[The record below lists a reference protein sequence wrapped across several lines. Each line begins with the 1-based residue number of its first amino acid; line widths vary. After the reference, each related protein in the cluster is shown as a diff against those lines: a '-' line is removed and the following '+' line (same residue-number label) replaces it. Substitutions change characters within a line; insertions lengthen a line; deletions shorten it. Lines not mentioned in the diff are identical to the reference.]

1 MDVEERGRVLNIRP
15 RTPIDQNVITPISEE
30 GKNINAIEI
39 PVSIPRVNFSNV
51 KVSEDCLLILEIIKR
66 MTLPTVKT
74 QRLSIQQRSTLVL
87 VNRSFLL

>member
-15 RTPIDQNVITPISEE
+15 RTPINQNVITPISDE

-39 PVSIPRVNFSNV
+39 PVSIPRVNFSKV
-51 KVSEDCLLILEIIKR
+51 EVSEDCVLILEIIKR

-87 VNRSFLL
+87 VNRSFFL

>member
-39 PVSIPRVNFSNV
+39 PVSIPRVNFSKV
-51 KVSEDCLLILEIIKR
+51 KVSG
-66 MTLPTVKT
+66 
-74 QRLSIQQRSTLVL
+74 RLSANTG
-87 VNRSFLL
+87 NHKEDDAADC

>member
-39 PVSIPRVNFSNV
+39 PVSIPRVNFSKV
-51 KVSEDCLLILEIIKR
+51 KVSGDCLLILEIIKR